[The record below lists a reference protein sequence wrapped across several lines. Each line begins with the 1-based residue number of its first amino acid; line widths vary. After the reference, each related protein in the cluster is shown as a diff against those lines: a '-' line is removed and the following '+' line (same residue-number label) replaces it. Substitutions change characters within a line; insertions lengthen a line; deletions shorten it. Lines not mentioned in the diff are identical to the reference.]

1 MARIRGFLQNSRT
14 REEAPEHSMDPRA
27 VEDEAPYRPTVID
40 NAVYRNGER
49 VDNPGSLAD
58 AFERLKEMPDSMAW
72 IGLYR
77 PKEWELV
84 KLGDEFQLHELALED
99 AIVGSQRPKADRYG
113 DTLFVVLRAAR
124 YLDDVEEVAFGEL
137 HVFVGTNFVITVR
150 HAEAPD
156 LQAVRKRMESDPD
169 LLRQGPQAV
178 LYAILDAVVDGYAPV
193 VAGLQKDIEEIEA
206 QVFSGDPSVSRR
218 VYELSGEV
226 IEFQRATSP
235 LVKMIDGFIAGAAKY
250 GVNEELQSYLRD
262 VNDHAITAMERV
274 ASFRQM
280 LQDIL
285 VINST
290 LITQAQNEEMAK
302 MTEASIRQGEEVK
315 RISAWAAILFAPT
328 LVGTIY
334 GMNFDFM
341 PETHWGLGYPFAILL
356 MAAVCLILYLV
367 FKRRDW
373 L

>member
-1 MARIRGFLQNSRT
+1 MARVKGFRRGADT
-14 REEAPEHSMDPRA
+14 REQAPEHSMDPRA
-27 VEDEAPYRPTVID
+27 TDEPPYRPTVID
-40 NAVYRNGER
+40 NAIYQNGER

-58 AFERLKEMPDSMAW
+58 AFERLKQMPDSMAW

-84 KLGDEFQLHELALED
+84 KLGEEFELHELALED

-124 YLDDVEEVAFGEL
+124 YLDEAEEVAFGEL
-137 HVFVGTNFVITVR
+137 HIFIGPNFVITVR

-156 LQAVRKRMESDPD
+156 LVAVRKRMESDPD

-178 LYAILDAVVDGYAPV
+178 LYALLDAVVDGYAPV
-193 VAGLQKDIEEIEA
+193 VAGLQKDIEEIEVE
-206 QVFSGDPSVSRR
+206 VFSGDPSVSRR

-226 IEFQRATSP
+226 IEFQRATAP
-235 LVKMIDGFIAGAAKY
+235 LIGMINGFMAGARKY
-250 GVNEELQSYLRD
+250 GVTEELQSYLRD
-262 VNDHAITAMERV
+262 VTDHAITVTERIS
-274 ASFRQM
+274 SFRQM
-280 LQDIL
+280 LQNIL
-285 VINST
+285 IVNST
-290 LITQAQNEEMAK
+290 LVTQAQNAEMAR
-302 MTEASIRQGEEVK
+302 MTEASIQQGEEVK

-341 PETHWGLGYPFAILL
+341 PETHWVLGYPFAIVL
-356 MAAVCLILYLV
+356 MGAVCLILHRV
-367 FKRRDW
+367 FKRRNW